1 MPWEWYNRVMKL
13 TDFFSEQLK
22 REGERTRGALTN
34 LPEGKDNWAPHAKSM
49 PLLRLAGL
57 VATIPSWFAL
67 IVNQDSLELSP
78 PEGQGQYKQPTVA
91 ELVGTLDKGVKE
103 GRAAIDG
110 TTDDYLLTTKWKLLV
125 KGQVVM
131 EQPRHIVVFETF
143 NHLAHHRGQLTV
155 YLRLLDRPVPAIY
168 GPSADDQHFA

>member
-1 MPWEWYNRVMKL
+1 MKL
-13 TDFFSEQLK
+13 TQFFSEQLA
-22 REGERTRGALTN
+22 REGARTRGALTN
-34 LPEGKDNWAPHAKSM
+34 LPEGKDNWTPHPKSM

-57 VATIPSWFAL
+57 VATMPSWFAL
-67 IVNQDSLELSP
+67 IINQDELELSP
-78 PEGQGQYKQPTVA
+78 PQGQGQYKQPSVA
-91 ELVGTLDKGVKE
+91 ELLSTLDKGVKD

-110 TTDDYLLTTKWKLLV
+110 TTDDYLLTTTWKLLV

-155 YLRLLDRPVPAIY
+155 YLRLLERPVPAIY
-168 GPSADDQHFA
+168 GPSADDQRFA

>member
-1 MPWEWYNRVMKL
+1 MQL
-13 TDFFSEQLK
+13 TQFFSEQLA
-22 REGERTRGALTN
+22 REAARTRGALTN
-34 LPEGKDNWAPHAKSM
+34 LPNGKDDWAPHPKSM

-57 VATIPSWFAL
+57 VATMPSWFAL
-67 IVNQDSLELSP
+67 IINQDELELSP
-78 PEGQGQYKQPTVA
+78 PQGQGQYKQPTLA
-91 ELVGTLDKGVKE
+91 ELVGTLDKSVKD
-103 GRAAIDG
+103 GLAAIDG

-155 YLRLLDRPVPAIY
+155 YLRLLERPVPAIY
-168 GPSADDQHFA
+168 GPSADDQRFA